1 MKENKVYLKMIKDIN
16 RIEILR
22 KEEDILKNKRNIL
35 KRIYRI
41 LRNIKDSIKIFK

>member
-1 MKENKVYLKMIKDIN
+1 MIKDIN